1 MAKFCT
7 KCGRKLEEGE
17 VCTCQQENNNY
28 SEPQKVAANE
38 VEPQTT
44 DPQPERW
51 DGGQQTANQ
60 TQNETVSQTSEKTK
74 EAEWISQKS
83 TIVVN
88 ETKNVFAKIIPLL
101 KHPVTETKK
110 IADGK
115 SSIPGI
121 EFIAIKAAVVL
132 IFTIIMLAKM
142 DSALGGF
149 VEIPT
154 VTIIIMAILLTL
166 GADCLE
172 ALMLKVFS
180 GVLNGVTEQSAMFSV
195 VGTRALYETL
205 IYIVAGIVCF
215 ISANFGIII
224 IALTS
229 ILLPIVEF
237 GSYRVLVQT
246 SEDRKVYAYFIA
258 KVIMAVIS
266 YIVIY
271 LCGKE
276 VLSSILGTLMGG
288 LLNF

>member
-1 MAKFCT
+1 MAKFCK

-44 DPQPERW
+44 EPQPERW
-51 DGGQQTANQ
+51 DGGQLTSNQ
-60 TQNETVSQTSEKTK
+60 THNETVSQTSEKTK

-180 GVLNGVTEQSAMFSV
+180 GVLNGVTEQCAMFSV

>member
-38 VEPQTT
+38 VESQTT
-44 DPQPERW
+44 EPQPERW